1 MNNKIEHL
9 KKVRKDIAN
18 SYSARDLNDTH
29 IDSYVESIPMW
40 QNVVVKEIIQETEDT
55 KSFILVPD
63 KDRGT
68 DDLLPFRAGQY
79 VSLKIHIQDS
89 FVTRAYSLS
98 SSPALVAKN
107 MYRITVKRVQDGLV
121 SNIMLDEIKVGDI
134 LAVSRPMGELGYDKL
149 RDEENVICVAGGV
162 GVTPFIS
169 MALAAKDKLIDC
181 NLTIIYSTKRYE
193 DILFK
198 KEIEEINKKCRNV
211 KIVVT
216 LTKEEKEGYLNG
228 YITKAVL
235 APYIKEFNTVLM
247 CGPKSLYKS
256 MNDILD
262 SFNIPKRCVRYDI
275 CSVDYKPK
283 EVETFDL
290 KVILKNDFVL
300 TTCNSDETLLV
311 SMEKAGIK
319 APSLCRVGTC
329 GFCRSVLL
337 EGKLKQ
343 IGGNMT
349 KAEANNDY
357 IHPCVSYPESN
368 IVLRLDI

>member
-198 KEIEEINKKCRNV
+198 KEIEEINKRCRNV

-216 LTKEEKEGYLNG
+216 LTKEEKEGYLSG

-311 SMEKAGIK
+311 AMEKAGIK